1 MKMAGPSAEIPI
13 GVREKSRAVVKAVLD
28 LFKDGKRWTEGP
40 AAQRADN
47 KSCTWDDP
55 EAVRWPLVAALKL
68 KCHEMHHG
76 SEYSAAR
83 IFEDASLNVW
93 RALRELHAK
102 ASKTLKNTNYVYLQQ
117 KDDDWHAAAK
127 RLMKELSVDSWA
139 VKPGGFPDRI
149 TELERFNSIA
159 GRSDTVAVLDRA
171 VEWCEHSLQLAS
183 SIGKFKMVSGDRME
197 PIKPPKGTK
206 FRPELD

>member
-1 MKMAGPSAEIPI
+1 MNMPSAEIPI
-13 GVREKSRAVVKAVLD
+13 EVREKSTAVVKAVLE

-68 KCHEMHHG
+68 KCHEMHDG
-76 SEYSAAR
+76 SEYSAPR

-93 RALRELHAK
+93 WALRELHVK
-102 ASKTLKNTNYVYLQQ
+102 VSKTLKYTNYVYLQQ

-127 RLMKELSVDSWA
+127 RLMRELGEDGWA

-149 TELERFNSIA
+149 TELERLNSIA
-159 GRSDTVAVLDRA
+159 GRADTVAVLDRA
-171 VEWCEHSLQLAS
+171 VEWCEESLRLATQ
-183 SIGKFKMVSGDRME
+183 IGKSRMVSGDPIE
-197 PIKPPKGTK
+197 PIKSPKGTK
-206 FRPELD
+206 FRPELN